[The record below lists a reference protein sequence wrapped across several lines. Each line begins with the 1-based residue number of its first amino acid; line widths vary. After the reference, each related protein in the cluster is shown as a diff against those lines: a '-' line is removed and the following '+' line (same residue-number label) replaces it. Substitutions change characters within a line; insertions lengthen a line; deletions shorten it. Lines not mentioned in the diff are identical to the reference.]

1 MWNTGII
8 VVKNK
13 VLKNLFKKF
22 NKNIYIKS
30 TEACK
35 SAKLEKEFHILD
47 KAIRKKLKK
56 FQWIMQY

>member
-35 SAKLEKEFHILD
+35 LAKLENEFYIL
-47 KAIRKKLKK
+47 K
-56 FQWIMQY
+56 